1 MKCKLLILLVLLFL
15 PVLALADT
23 HTVENENLLLTIDD
37 TTLYMTVT
45 DKVTGKSFAS
55 SIEPAS
61 GKLTGWKAF
70 VALLLTLFTMLMII
84 IAMVIAAALVAQL
97 WEFITAVW
105 KEARFYNEV

>member
-1 MKCKLLILLVLLFL
+1 
-15 PVLALADT
+15 
-23 HTVENENLLLTIDD
+23 
-37 TTLYMTVT
+37 
-45 DKVTGKSFAS
+45 
-55 SIEPAS
+55 
-61 GKLTGWKAF
+61 